1 MANPESVLISYVVR
15 HRDYRTVAKHGVG
28 ASMFHI
34 HRKEWDWIERFVARH
49 AKCPGA
55 NSFKSRFPEFRV
67 LKTEEGDAEA
77 LIHEVQAQH
86 AQFTL
91 KKLLERG
98 ADAIDDR
105 GAVDEVLREMH
116 EGLIKL
122 RSEMDGH
129 HTDGDALAD
138 SDSAFN
144 YVRNLEIRRQRL
156 GSAGVPTG
164 YATLDERTNGPMA
177 GHLWVV
183 AARLGQ
189 GKTWVLV
196 NMAVAAVAAG
206 YKVQFVS
213 LEQPREQ
220 ILIRAHTIM
229 SEQLSK
235 AGNGPKFSSYDLTSG
250 GVGASVYRKF
260 LRSLPKHYPGSLHIS
275 DRGRGQV
282 GPLEVA
288 ALIERNKPDI
298 VFIDYLTLMS
308 MAGDDW
314 RAVQKLSGELK
325 TMAMSYEIPV
335 VTAAQVNRAGSSKH
349 EAPGVE
355 HLAYSDSIGQ
365 DADAVITLGQLSPS
379 VHRMKMAKFRH
390 GRDGFTWYTKFMP
403 DDGDFA
409 EVTYDEAMDLKDA
422 DDDYQ
427 P

>member
-1 MANPESVLISYVVR
+1 MANPESILISYVVR
-15 HRDYRTVAKHGVG
+15 HRDFRTAAKHGINAG
-28 ASMFHI
+28 MFHI
-34 HRKEWDWIERFVARH
+34 HKKEWEWIERFVARH
-49 AKCPGA
+49 AKSPGA
-55 NSFKSRFPEFRV
+55 SSFKGRFPDFRI
-67 LKTEEGDAEA
+67 LKTEDGDAEA
-77 LIHEVQAQH
+77 LIAEVQAQH
-86 AQFTL
+86 AQFTIR
-91 KKLLERG
+91 KLLERG

-105 GAVDEVLREMH
+105 GMVNDVLRDLH
-116 EGLIKL
+116 EGIINL
-122 RSEMDGH
+122 RSQMDGH
-129 HTDGDALAD
+129 SSDGDALAD
-138 SDSAFN
+138 ADSA
-144 YVRNLEIRRQRL
+144 YAYIRNMEIRRQRL

-164 YATLDERTNGPMA
+164 YQTLDERTNGPMA

-196 NMAVAAVAAG
+196 NMAVAAIAAG

-229 SEQLSK
+229 SDQLSK
-235 AGNGPKFSSYDLTSG
+235 NGKGPKFTSYELTSG
-250 GVGASVYRKF
+250 GVGASVYRSF
-260 LRSLPKHYPGSLHIS
+260 LKSLPKNYPGSLHIS

-308 MAGDDW
+308 MSGDDW
-314 RAVQKLSGELK
+314 RAVQKLSGDLK
-325 TMAMSYEIPV
+325 TMAMSYELPV
-335 VTAAQVNRAGSSKH
+335 VTAAQVNRAGSGKSD
-349 EAPGVE
+349 APGVE

-365 DADAVITLGQLSPS
+365 DADAVITLGQLSQS

-403 DDGDFA
+403 DNGDFS
-409 EVTYDEAMDLKDA
+409 EVGYDEAMDLKDA
-422 DDDYQ
+422 DDDIN
-427 P
+427 